1 MTMTETQQCFNCH
14 GTRAIR
20 DDRLDTEALI
30 PGVQCERCHGAAEQH
45 VRALRN
51 GGEKAAAMP
60 KLGDLTAEEMSNL
73 CGACHRT
80 WAQIAMSAIRGI
92 DNVRFQPYRLTNSK
106 CYNALD
112 SRISC
117 LACHDPHREVSREAE
132 AYDERCA
139 ACHVRFNAP
148 SPSGVST
155 ERAAHAPPCK
165 VATKDCINCHMPKYE
180 IRGSHYS
187 FTDHWIRVVKPGEP
201 YPA

>member
-1 MTMTETQQCFNCH
+1 
-14 GTRAIR
+14 
-20 DDRLDTEALI
+20 
-30 PGVQCERCHGAAEQH
+30 
-45 VRALRN
+45 
-51 GGEKAAAMP
+51 
-60 KLGDLTAEEMSNL
+60 MS
-73 CGACHRT
+73 
-80 WAQIAMSAIRGI
+80 
-92 DNVRFQPYRLTNSK
+92 YRLTNSK

-112 SRISC
+112 SRISW
-117 LACHDPHREVSREAE
+117 LACHDPHREVSREAD

-187 FTDHWIRVVKPGEP
+187 FTDHWIRVVKVSRIRAEP
-201 YPA
+201 LGFVGLSPWPRISDVLPETRGA